1 MNTLRK
7 YYFALL
13 TILNMN
19 KRNIKA
25 FCTAICISFF
35 TISIAQEGT
44 VTVNQPEAI
53 NKLLELKKDIKSID
67 TYKIQIYSGTSR
79 MEAERMESNFR
90 AKHSDLPTEMVF
102 QTPHYKIWAG
112 NFRDRLEADRALLK
126 VKKNYMNAFIFKPKK
141 D

>member
-1 MNTLRK
+1 
-7 YYFALL
+7 
-13 TILNMN
+13 MN
-19 KRNIKA
+19 KRNTKA

-53 NKLLELKKDIKSID
+53 NRLLELKKDIKTID

-79 MEAERMESNFR
+79 STAERMELNFR

-102 QTPHYKIWAG
+102 QTPNYKIWAG